1 MMLQNQEATI
11 AQLQQQNSN
20 KAEMMEMFKAAME
33 AAKKQQQ
40 PIIVHQPAPRRG
52 CFLDGSCV
60 YVKEK
65 QELKIKKIEDL

>member
-11 AQLQQQNSN
+11 AQLQGEKSN

-33 AAKKQQQ
+33 AAKASQQ
-40 PIIVHQPAPRRG
+40 PIIVHQPAPRG

-65 QELKIKKIEDL
+65 QELKIKKIQDL